1 MRPATLY
8 KGYQAKL
15 AARETARQRMLVT
28 AWEIEEAERF
38 LAFLDALYIDNEER
52 FGFAQDD
59 LDIFR
64 SLFSERDRSDVDDDR
79 DYLQAVYEDELEVLR
94 VVSLQAE
101 QFSKILGARTK
112 KDFLQPG
119 SRRSGSR
126 SPEPGVSIQGDKDD
140 FIFTDEEED
149 NSHPEA
155 VISTSSAS
163 NREFKL
169 DRSLPHAS
177 STPFTLWP
185 ADERHVAKPHL
196 THMQQLNTP
205 LYQENLTDEQPPH
218 FPHHPPPDF
227 LHHDQPPHFLHH
239 DQPPDFMHHQPP
251 DFPHHQPP
259 DFPHQ
264 PPDFPHHQPPN
275 FPHHQPQD
283 LSHHQPQD
291 FSHHDQLQDFPHH
304 DQLPDF
310 MHPQQENLMGDQQ
323 NLARDQQ
330 PSPSSGYITPLY
342 RLSWQA
348 PNPLQHIA
356 PSPPPLTP
364 HLPSPEVAPM
374 WIGDDDEFRAL
385 LAPPPDLEHLQ
396 SMSMGEIPGTHVI
409 HTTGPTRTA
418 NRRRRATRRM
428 PPTPR
433 ATASMSTATATT
445 SSETTTTA
453 VPCAE
458 PAENSITAKTRD
470 QAISLSKEL
479 IVSIIFSNDALASS
493 PDDKKRIVKNMI
505 IRVRPKIPALL
516 VASHWTA
523 DDKDVKKIW
532 SAVTK
537 SRTAFATLI
546 RQAVVM
552 GYSLLPPQG
561 CNIAPDTFRI
571 DRVRCLVMDN
581 PLAFMHQYSFAGD
594 GTLII
599 HTKFNNEFIIHILTQ
614 IIWRSTFRLH
624 TFLEGSPRRQL
635 HYAISAVGAITESV
649 LIEQGKPHLAKGRIT
664 PQMTFPTFAKI
675 LSNLDKLNVTE
686 QAIVDEFKDS
696 IVIFGHS
703 QQHIDEELSDFD
715 FE

>member
-1 MRPATLY
+1 M
-8 KGYQAKL
+8 
-15 AARETARQRMLVT
+15 
-28 AWEIEEAERF
+28 
-38 LAFLDALYIDNEER
+38 
-52 FGFAQDD
+52 
-59 LDIFR
+59 
-64 SLFSERDRSDVDDDR
+64 
-79 DYLQAVYEDELEVLR
+79 
-94 VVSLQAE
+94 
-101 QFSKILGARTK
+101 
-112 KDFLQPG
+112 
-119 SRRSGSR
+119 
-126 SPEPGVSIQGDKDD
+126 
-140 FIFTDEEED
+140 
-149 NSHPEA
+149 
-155 VISTSSAS
+155 SSAS

-169 DRSLPHAS
+169 DCSLPHAS

-185 ADERHVAKPHL
+185 ADERHVAKP
-196 THMQQLNTP
+196 
-205 LYQENLTDEQPPH
+205 
-218 FPHHPPPDF
+218 
-227 LHHDQPPHFLHH
+227 
-239 DQPPDFMHHQPP
+239 
-251 DFPHHQPP
+251 
-259 DFPHQ
+259 
-264 PPDFPHHQPPN
+264 
-275 FPHHQPQD
+275 QD

-291 FSHHDQLQDFPHH
+291 FLHHDQLQDFPHH

-364 HLPSPEVAPM
+364 HLPSPEVVPM

-409 HTTGPTRTA
+409 HDLLELQTD
-418 NRRRRATRRM
+418 
-428 PPTPR
+428 
-433 ATASMSTATATT
+433 
-445 SSETTTTA
+445 
-453 VPCAE
+453 VVVQLD
-458 PAENSITAKTRD
+458 TRD

-479 IVSIIFSNDALASS
+479 IVSIIFSNDALVSS
-493 PDDKKRIVKNMI
+493 PDDKKCIVKNMI

-546 RQAVVM
+546 CQAVVM

-561 CNIAPDTFRI
+561 CNIAPDTFCI

-594 GTLII
+594 GMLII

-614 IIWRSTFRLH
+614 IIWCSTFRLH

-675 LSNLDKLNVTE
+675 LSNLDKLN
-686 QAIVDEFKDS
+686 
-696 IVIFGHS
+696 
-703 QQHIDEELSDFD
+703 
-715 FE
+715 